1 MLEIGNPR
9 YVDKSLKM
17 PHAKKVGYFLI
28 ENEKIFVAIQENED
42 CYFNRNQQELVEQY
56 QNQLNLKC
64 FHELPRAIVVESDL
78 FIGDTKLT
86 CSVLNDGRRVIK
98 DTSLFNALDRKRKG
112 ETRIEGFPPIIGSK
126 TLAGL
131 LNEMYPEQIETITP
145 FEVAEFSGK
154 TGKWYDANTI
164 PIICDI
170 YMEAE
175 KQGLIKPGQQHVLE
189 KAKILLRSLAK
200 VGITALI
207 DEATNYQDTRG
218 KDELQ
223 ILLEKFI
230 SEELRPY
237 SREFKSDYFEQL
249 FRLYKLPYD
258 PTTTRRPRYF
268 AGFTKKYVYDMLPPN
283 VWEKLDEKNPLI
295 YNSEKNRSDRKHRLH
310 QYLSEENGL
319 KFLREHLESLV
330 TVMKLS
336 QDMEDYKEKFALVYA
351 DKIKTLEKMKL
362 QYQSQNQL
370 EYQIT
375 LDI

>member
-1 MLEIGNPR
+1 MLEIIDPR
-9 YVDKSLKM
+9 YVDKCLKM

-28 ENEKIFVAIQENED
+28 ENEKIFVAIQENEN
-42 CYFNRNQQELVEQY
+42 CYFNKDQLELVEQF
-56 QNQLNLKC
+56 QNKFDLNH
-64 FHELPRAIVVESDL
+64 FYELPRAIVVESEL
-78 FIGDTKLT
+78 FIGETQLK

-98 DTSLFNALDRKRKG
+98 DTSLFSALNRKRKG
-112 ETRIEGFPPIIGSK
+112 ETRVEGFPPIIGTK

-131 LNEMYPEQIETITP
+131 LNEMYPEQLETITP
-145 FEVAEFSGK
+145 FEVAEFNGK

-175 KQGLIKPGQQHVLE
+175 KRGLIKPGQQHVLE
-189 KAKILLRSLAK
+189 KAKVLLRSLAR

-207 DEATNYQDTRG
+207 DEATNYQDIRG

-223 ILLEKFI
+223 VLLEKFI

-249 FRLYKLPYD
+249 FRLYKIPYD
-258 PTTTRRPRYF
+258 PTTTKRPRYF

-295 YNSEKNRSDRKHRLH
+295 YNTKKNRADRKYRLH

-319 KFLREHLESLV
+319 KFWLFSYRLL
-330 TVMKLS
+330 LS
-336 QDMEDYKEKFALVYA
+336 
-351 DKIKTLEKMKL
+351 
-362 QYQSQNQL
+362 
-370 EYQIT
+370 
-375 LDI
+375 